1 MFFIEY
7 ISVSHGKLIV
17 FLLLNWIAH
26 THPTTIN
33 SLQYHGHTKERK
45 SAQGLRRKG
54 KRLRIKTE
62 KVFLPLPKFHSLLF
76 FFTFIFCTTTLS
88 ITHCR
93 RINNSYPRFSSVP
106 CPSVKLP
113 IPKIHSEVQQNA
125 RRLPKPSIHCFKVQ
139 LCLAGWQFIK
149 MQAMLFTWEL
159 LFSEGRKSLYNV
171 SNATFLRDGI
181 TTSKS
186 SEKKRENIWHIQS
199 NCLTSGMSFI
209 PANEKEHFS
218 FHILYALTFKT
229 FS

>member
-1 MFFIEY
+1 MLRDWGERERDY
-7 ISVSHGKLIV
+7 ELKQKRCSYLCQ
-17 FLLLNWIAH
+17 
-26 THPTTIN
+26 N
-33 SLQYHGHTKERK
+33 STLCC
-45 SAQGLRRKG
+45 
-54 KRLRIKTE
+54 
-62 KVFLPLPKFHSLLF
+62 F
-76 FFTFIFCTTTLS
+76 FFTFLFCTTTLS
-88 ITHCR
+88 VTHCR

-106 CPSVKLP
+106 RPSVKLP